1 MLGFNEYEFVGID
14 ADYARRLAGWCR
26 DYLEELEYARDL
38 KHSMFSRHYH
48 DGICAGLRISLARVD
63 HLEANVTPVSVRL
76 ISTLTGQPVIVY
88 MYDGGDQK

>member
-38 KHSMFSRHYH
+38 KRSMFSRHYH
-48 DGICAGLRISLARVD
+48 DGICAGLRISLARAD
-63 HLEANVTPVSVRL
+63 HLEVNVTDKSLRL
-76 ISTLTGQPVIVY
+76 ISVLSGELVFEYQF
-88 MYDGGDQK
+88 GGDEK